1 MDFLKNLFLPGDETD
16 RFWEEYRDIAGP
28 ITDSQTYY
36 GEYDPFNYVSGDR
49 GEILDTVS
57 FLYGP
62 DAYEQSESYEPF
74 VLPTT
79 SGYDYGY
86 DPVYDETEGD
96 VDIYTEPSA
105 AAKTRDLFGI
115 GARGMKVLKE
125 MGKNRLQNKAG
136 GDRFGNTRIK
146 RGGLPTG
153 SSGGASQVASLRAGK
168 AGQDAARLAA
178 GSGSSYLAKA
188 MESFY
193 KGNRVTNNSIASL
206 FQDYLSATSTSGGK
220 AGTTTKLNP
229 ALRQIA
235 IKRTV

>member
-1 MDFLKNLFLPGDETD
+1 MGDLYKYLFGDD
-16 RFWEEYRDIAGP
+16 IDADSFWGEFSDVVGP
-28 ITDSQTYY
+28 TTNFDTSIQYSA
-36 GEYDPFNYVSGDR
+36 DPFNYVSGDR

-74 VLPTT
+74 VVTGPS
-79 SGYDYGY
+79 SGYESS
-86 DPVYDETEGD
+86 ETAYPSYYEEEK
-96 VDIYTEPSA
+96 EPTLA
-105 AAKTRDLFGI
+105 GKTRDLFGI
-115 GARGMKVLKE
+115 GARGMNVLKE
-125 MGKNRLQNKAG
+125 MGSQRLKNKAG

-153 SSGGASQVASLRAGK
+153 SSGGAGQVASLRAGK

-188 MESFY
+188 VEAFY
-193 KGNRVTNNSIASL
+193 KGNRVTNNQIKAVSEVASRL
-206 FQDYLSATSTSGGK
+206 GSGA
-220 AGTTTKLNP
+220 AGPNIKLNP
-229 ALRQIA
+229 AFRHGIA

>member
-1 MDFLKNLFLPGDETD
+1 MGDLYKYLFGDD
-16 RFWEEYRDIAGP
+16 IDADSFWGEFSDVVGP
-28 ITDSQTYY
+28 TTNFDTSIQYSA
-36 GEYDPFNYVSGDR
+36 DPFNYVSGDR
-49 GEILDTVS
+49 DEQLDTVS

-74 VLPTT
+74 VVTGPS
-79 SGYDYGY
+79 SGYESS
-86 DPVYDETEGD
+86 ETAYPSYYEEEK
-96 VDIYTEPSA
+96 EPTLA
-105 AAKTRDLFGI
+105 GKTRDLFGI
-115 GARGMKVLKE
+115 GARGMNVLKE
-125 MGKNRLQNKAG
+125 MGSQRLKNKAG

-153 SSGGASQVASLRAGK
+153 SSGGAGQVASLRAGK

-178 GSGSSYLAKA
+178 GSGSSYLSKA

-206 FQDYLSATSTSGGK
+206 FQEYLSATGSSGGK
-220 AGTTTKLNP
+220 AGVTTALNP

-235 IKRTV
+235 IKRTA